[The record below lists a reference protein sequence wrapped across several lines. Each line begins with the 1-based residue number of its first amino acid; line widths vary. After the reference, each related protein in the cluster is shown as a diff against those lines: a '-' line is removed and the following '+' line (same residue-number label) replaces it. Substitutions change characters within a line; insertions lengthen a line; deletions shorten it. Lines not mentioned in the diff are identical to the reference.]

1 MEKREIFYTTEGEIE
16 DLETLLPHVRD
27 KIAEAAI
34 TSSNAD
40 AANGS
45 MKSVE
50 SPLSENPATNI
61 SHLIQKRN

>member
-1 MEKREIFYTTEGEIE
+1 MEKREMFYTTEGEIE

-34 TSSNAD
+34 TSSNTD

-50 SPLSENPATNI
+50 YPVSENPATNI